1 VRGTMKIDVKNS
13 QSLSNANLNT
23 NELKRTKLKEASEN
37 FEAIFLNFMLK
48 SMMKTSSDRENSIF
62 GGDNFGGDV
71 LDSIFYLEL
80 SKHIAKNGKFGI
92 AELIYKQLVEKD
104 SENLKIEGSPKIENA
119 EINRKEK
126 FIELQKN
133 SRKSFFINKY
143 GESLIERINRFDG
156 LIRKASEEFNV
167 PEELIKAVIAVE
179 SSGNALAFSPK
190 GAKGL
195 MQLMDS
201 TAEFVGVK
209 NIWNPAENIYGGVKY
224 LRHLLDR
231 FNGDIK
237 LALAGYNAGPEN
249 VEKYGG
255 IPPFPETIEYLGKVM
270 KYIKL
275 FEKSKISNADAER

>member
-1 VRGTMKIDVKNS
+1 MKIDVKNS
-13 QSLSNANLNT
+13 QRLSNANLNT

-48 SMMKTSSDRENSIF
+48 SMMKISSDRENSIF

>member
-1 VRGTMKIDVKNS
+1 M
-13 QSLSNANLNT
+13 
-23 NELKRTKLKEASEN
+23 KEASEN

>member
-1 VRGTMKIDVKNS
+1 
-13 QSLSNANLNT
+13 
-23 NELKRTKLKEASEN
+23 
-37 FEAIFLNFMLK
+37 
-48 SMMKTSSDRENSIF
+48 
-62 GGDNFGGDV
+62 
-71 LDSIFYLEL
+71 
-80 SKHIAKNGKFGI
+80 
-92 AELIYKQLVEKD
+92 
-104 SENLKIEGSPKIENA
+104 
-119 EINRKEK
+119 
-126 FIELQKN
+126 
-133 SRKSFFINKY
+133 
-143 GESLIERINRFDG
+143 

>member
-1 VRGTMKIDVKNS
+1 
-13 QSLSNANLNT
+13 NL
-23 NELKRTKLKEASEN
+23 
-37 FEAIFLNFMLK
+37 MMK
-48 SMMKTSSDRENSIF
+48 SMMKISDDKNSIF

-71 LDSIFYLEL
+71 LDGIFFLEI
-80 SKHIAKNGKFGI
+80 SKHLAKNGKFGI
-92 AELIYKQLVEKD
+92 AEMIYKELEARD
-104 SENLKIEGSPKIENA
+104 SKVENLNKQSEGVK
-119 EINRKEK
+119 KDFK
-126 FIELQKN
+126 TLQKN
-133 SRKSFFINKY
+133 EANARKENIKKFLIQRY
-143 GESLIERINRFDG
+143 GVSLVDRIKKFDE
-156 LIRKASEEFNV
+156 IIKKASAEFNV

-179 SSGNALAFSPK
+179 SSGNVFAVSPK

-195 MQLMDS
+195 MQLVDS

-209 NIWNPAENIYGGVKY
+209 NVWNPAENIYGGVKY

>member
-13 QSLSNANLNT
+13 QRLSNANLNT

>member
-1 VRGTMKIDVKNS
+1 MKIDVKNS
-13 QSLSNANLNT
+13 QRLSNANLNT

>member
-1 VRGTMKIDVKNS
+1 MKIDVKNS
-13 QSLSNANLNT
+13 QRLSNANLNT

-143 GESLIERINRFDG
+143 GESLIERINRFDD